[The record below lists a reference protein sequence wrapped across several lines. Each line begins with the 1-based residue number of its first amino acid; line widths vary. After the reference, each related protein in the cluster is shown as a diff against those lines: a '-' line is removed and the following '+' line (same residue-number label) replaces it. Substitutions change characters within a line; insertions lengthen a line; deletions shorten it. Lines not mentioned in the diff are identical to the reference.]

1 MIHRMRPRTPSAIQ
15 CDRFD
20 SVFVSLHGTF
30 LPVTLSRRLD
40 LENYII
46 NCVSRQS
53 RVHFNACDTGLC
65 AFFFPSLN
73 QTRLH
78 TNPAES
84 IHMHWTRFAVWIE
97 SNSGG
102 SYSLTQTDAIHRCA
116 WQFARA
122 YEMKKIKK
130 KTKTNVKSTWHRV
143 ECALLI
149 KDGGIGIIR

>member
-1 MIHRMRPRTPSAIQ
+1 MIHRMRPRTPSAIR

-65 AFFFPSLN
+65 AFFLPFS
-73 QTRLH
+73 Q
-78 TNPAES
+78 
-84 IHMHWTRFAVWIE
+84 
-97 SNSGG
+97 SNSIAHK
-102 SYSLTQTDAIHRCA
+102 SSRVDTHALNALRCVNRE
-116 WQFARA
+116 Q
-122 YEMKKIKK
+122 
-130 KTKTNVKSTWHRV
+130 
-143 ECALLI
+143 
-149 KDGGIGIIR
+149 